1 MNTVADEPASGPPRW
16 LEGVVVLD
24 LTRYVA
30 GPVCTRLLVEMG
42 ADVIKV
48 EHPPYGDPNRSSRP
62 RINRRSGAHIQQNR
76 GKRSLCIDINTDAG
90 AALIR
95 DLAAHVDVV
104 VENFSPGV
112 MDRKGLG
119 YGALSA
125 INPDL
130 VMASISGF
138 GQTGTLAAQPC
149 FDLVAQGYAGIMHM
163 TGDPDGPPTFAGIAV
178 ADNNAG
184 VHAFA
189 AIGHA
194 LFHRERT
201 GEGTHLDIAMVDSL
215 FHFQEEAIH
224 AASMD
229 PEFVAMRSG
238 REHPSIAPAGT
249 FRAPDGWVTILCTEA
264 QVRNLWA
271 AMGQPELVDD
281 PRFDT
286 NPHRTAHRR
295 EIRVLIER
303 WMATFDTYDEV
314 LAALAASRVPSG
326 PVLAPGDALTHP
338 HFVERGLV
346 RTVEDPLAGS
356 VALPAFPFRST
367 SPLPPDDYETA
378 ALGEHNAEVLVEILG
393 LSQERVAQLA
403 ADGVLASKGH

>member
-1 MNTVADEPASGPPRW
+1 MSTTADQSTREAPRW

-76 GKRSLCIDINTDAG
+76 GKRSLCVDINTAAG
-90 AALIR
+90 ADLIR
-95 DLAAHVDVV
+95 GLVAHVDVV

-112 MDRKGLG
+112 MERKGLG
-119 YGALSA
+119 YQALRA
-125 INPDL
+125 IKLDL

-149 FDLVAQGYAGIMHM
+149 FDLVAQGYAGLMHM

-189 AIGHA
+189 AVGHA

-229 PEFVAMRSG
+229 PDFVAKRSG
-238 REHPSIAPAGT
+238 AEHPSIAPAGT
-249 FRAPDGWVTILCTEA
+249 FRGPEGWVTILCTEA

-271 AMGQPELVDD
+271 AMEQPELVTD

-286 NPHRTAHRR
+286 NPHRTEHRA
-295 EIRVLIER
+295 EIRVLIEE
-303 WMATFDTYDEV
+303 WMATFDTDAEL
-314 LAALAASRVPSG
+314 LAALAEARVPSG
-326 PVLAPGDALTHP
+326 PVLGPSDALTHP
-338 HFVERGLV
+338 HFIERELV
-346 RTVEDPLAGS
+346 RTSEDPRAGK
-356 VALPAFPFRST
+356 VAIPAFPFRST
-367 SPLPPDDYETA
+367 SPFPPDDHETA
-378 ALGEHNAEVLVEILG
+378 ALGEHNAEVLVGILG
-393 LSQERVAQLA
+393 LSDERVAELEVE
-403 ADGVLASKGH
+403 GVLASKGH